1 MKKKP
6 YKRKPGESEIR
17 ILPDGR
23 IVMIAPDQELLD
35 IGTVLEAERNIAE
48 INTENIEHER
58 TEDATEESSTEEQPE
73 QKPDI

>member
-23 IVMIAPDQELLD
+23 IVMVAPDQELLD
-35 IGTVLEAERNIAE
+35 IGTVLEAERNAAE
-48 INTENIEHER
+48 INTENLEHER
-58 TEDATEESSTEEQPE
+58 TEDPREDSNTAE
-73 QKPDI
+73 